1 MLIPT
6 NHNLD
11 DITYNQWDS
20 KLSFNFVDNFLKEQL
35 PWERG
40 GRWRTKHSIYFSIW
54 FSLKIIFPFLLLLFF
69 HFNRFIISKST
80 KYLFFTLKVKK
91 SRTFFFFFF
100 WNVIWMYW
108 GPMRLQS
115 ENTDCKLGKIIKF
128 QREFKR
134 GTFPT
139 INLCL
144 CDRHLWCIDV
154 NYRTTSKGCSHIYIW
169 KQSNKKG
176 IPTRKTRNSQNKAMT

>member
-1 MLIPT
+1 MTSYEKLSTNLPFDWLSVTSSRSSLVHSKMWSFDVLLKLEMLIPT

-100 WNVIWMYW
+100 LKCHLDVLGSHATTIGEHW
-108 GPMRLQS
+108 LQI
-115 ENTDCKLGKIIKF
+115 GKNNKIS
-128 QREFKR
+128 KR
-134 GTFPT
+134 
-139 INLCL
+139 I
-144 CDRHLWCIDV
+144 
-154 NYRTTSKGCSHIYIW
+154 
-169 KQSNKKG
+169 
-176 IPTRKTRNSQNKAMT
+176 